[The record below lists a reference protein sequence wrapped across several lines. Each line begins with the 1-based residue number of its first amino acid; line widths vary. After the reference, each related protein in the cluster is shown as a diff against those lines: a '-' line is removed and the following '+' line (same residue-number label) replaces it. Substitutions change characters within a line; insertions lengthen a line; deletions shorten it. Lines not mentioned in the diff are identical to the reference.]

1 MHSGRDRSNWA
12 HVRKLLAALVVIVVL
27 GLAHRLGILAT
38 FAEPSRIKDA
48 LVGLGPVGM
57 LAYVGAYTVLQP
69 FGIPGTV
76 FIVAAPLVWPWPVA
90 FALSMIATM
99 AASVV
104 GFSFARYVARDFFR
118 EKILVRFTRY
128 EEGLETR
135 AFATVF
141 LLRFIFWMPQ
151 WLHALFGVSSVR
163 FSTHFWASLAAYT
176 LPIFLISYFG
186 RALLEALRTL
196 SPGAWLITGVA
207 AAALALGVYL
217 LRKWRTN
224 GAAPESG

>member
-1 MHSGRDRSNWA
+1 
-12 HVRKLLAALVVIVVL
+12 
-27 GLAHRLGILAT
+27 
-38 FAEPSRIKDA
+38 
-48 LVGLGPVGM
+48 
-57 LAYVGAYTVLQP
+57 VLQP

-118 EKILVRFTRY
+118 EKILTRFARY
-128 EEGLETR
+128 EEALETR

-151 WLHALFGVSSVR
+151 WLHALFGVSSVP
-163 FSTHFWASLAAYT
+163 FSTHFWASLAAYA
-176 LPIFLISYFG
+176 LPIFLMSYFG

-196 SPGAWLITGVA
+196 PPSAWVVTGA
-207 AAALALGVYL
+207 AAVVLALAVHLV
-217 LRKWRTN
+217 RKRRAN
-224 GAAPESG
+224 GAT

>member
-1 MHSGRDRSNWA
+1 MHSRRDRSNWA

-27 GLAHRLGILAT
+27 GVAHRLGVLAT

-48 LVGLGPVGM
+48 LVGLGPLGGLV
-57 LAYVGAYTVLQP
+57 YVAAFTVLQP

-90 FALSMIATM
+90 FALSMVATM

-104 GFSFARYVARDFFR
+104 GFSFARYVGRDFFR
-118 EKILVRFTRY
+118 ERVFTRFARY
-128 EEGLETR
+128 EEAVETR

-141 LLRFIFWMPQ
+141 VLRFVFWTHQ
-151 WLHALFGVSSVR
+151 CLHVLFGVSSVR

-176 LPIFLISYFG
+176 LPIFLLSYFG
-186 RALLEALRTL
+186 RALLEGLRTL
-196 SPGAWLITGVA
+196 SPSAWLVIGATA
-207 AAALALGVYL
+207 AAVILAIHL
-217 LRKWRTN
+217 LRKWRAN
-224 GAAPESG
+224 VAAPESG